1 MKYPSM
7 FQRIT
12 DRNILRVLVG
22 GFGVVIVFLVLAGF
36 VGIRSVR
43 VIQSSANRLESEQ
56 LASATLIDEIYRE
69 QGTLNAVFYNL
80 GKESSDSINRDQ
92 VLSQLND
99 ADKGI
104 ERIVSAAEGTAEEAT
119 WLRLKEA
126 TKGFSDEAR
135 RLLAQEDAE
144 TLFSTDLLG
153 RHEEVIQIVRELV
166 SGGRTRAEEAQ
177 GQIQARSQEL
187 LRQSFLVVAVCLVLA
202 TLFAIKTVSITANLF
217 RQVEFQSTE
226 LNSVTWHM
234 LENQETTARRFSH
247 ELHDELG
254 QCLTAVKANL
264 MSLRTANKEAFPV
277 RLEDCVQLV
286 DDAIRNV
293 RELSQLLRPTILDD
307 FGLEASLRW
316 LSEGFQDRTSI
327 VVDFSSDFHGR
338 LADETETHLFR
349 IGQEALTNIARHS
362 GASKVFIKLNDEGET
377 IHLSIG
383 DNGRGMPVEPE
394 PGRKGLGMT
403 GMRARARTAGGELTV
418 NQLDD
423 GGVLLDV
430 RVPKLAV
437 QTNEPKDPHL
447 ISR

>member
-1 MKYPSM
+1 
-7 FQRIT
+7 
-12 DRNILRVLVG
+12 
-22 GFGVVIVFLVLAGF
+22 
-36 VGIRSVR
+36 
-43 VIQSSANRLESEQ
+43 
-56 LASATLIDEIYRE
+56 
-69 QGTLNAVFYNL
+69 
-80 GKESSDSINRDQ
+80 
-92 VLSQLND
+92 
-99 ADKGI
+99 
-104 ERIVSAAEGTAEEAT
+104 
-119 WLRLKEA
+119 
-126 TKGFSDEAR
+126 
-135 RLLAQEDAE
+135 
-144 TLFSTDLLG
+144 
-153 RHEEVIQIVRELV
+153 
-166 SGGRTRAEEAQ
+166 
-177 GQIQARSQEL
+177 
-187 LRQSFLVVAVCLVLA
+187 
-202 TLFAIKTVSITANLF
+202 
-217 RQVEFQSTE
+217 
-226 LNSVTWHM
+226 M

-264 MSLRTANKEAFPV
+264 MSLRTATKEAFPV

-362 GASKVFIKLNDEGET
+362 GATKVFIKLTDEGDT

-383 DNGRGMPVEPE
+383 DNGRGMPVELE